1 MRQSAGSTT
10 SSSSR
15 LFEPQFTNLLKE
27 GLGLARECY
36 PQTTLLE
43 RIPHKSPGGPAGNG
57 GAAARGREPTHH
69 TPPPPPRLGGAKVP
83 EGPGST
89 AGLTAGTPNASD
101 FKVQTSHLKGA
112 TGSLR
117 GALWG
122 SGKTL
127 CRVPRSDR
135 CEPGRPRTPGSEFP
149 GQIFPT
155 KQEIQIF
162 P

>member
-36 PQTTLLE
+36 PQNTLLE

-57 GAAARGREPTHH
+57 GAA
-69 TPPPPPRLGGAKVP
+69 GGAESPRTTPLPRPRGSGAPRSPRSYRRNP
-83 EGPGST
+83 ERQRLQGPDE
-89 AGLTAGTPNASD
+89 PP
-101 FKVQTSHLKGA
+101 KGCHWLV
-112 TGSLR
+112 GG

-135 CEPGRPRTPGSEFP
+135 CEPGRPRKPGSEFP